1 MATTIARLDEIATA
15 IADMMRQQS
24 AATREISVNA
34 QSAATGTTN
43 VLQSIS
49 GVTEASKR
57 ARGIS
62 DGVGR
67 AASDLAAQAEQLA
80 GTVRGFLSGLAAA

>member
-1 MATTIARLDEIATA
+1 MDEIATA
-15 IADMMRQQS
+15 IAGMMRQQS
-24 AATREISVNA
+24 AATREISTSA
-34 QSAATGTTN
+34 QSAANGTSN

-67 AASDLAAQAEQLA
+67 AAADLAAQAERLA
-80 GTVRGFLSGLAAA
+80 GTVRNFLNGVVAA